1 MRKVAQKVVNSRE
14 GKNEIMPLKV
24 LAKTEEPHS
33 GEEVFNTDRYI
44 YT

>member
-33 GEEVFNTDRYI
+33 GEEVSNTEADI
-44 YT
+44 DT